1 MNFEALVDLRIR
13 RLCHRAASVGD
24 SVGSMAGVRPGRR
37 ALSCLN
43 PLPPRIVNE
52 ESDMMPMDAPRE
64 GWGGG
69 GLDDSVISE
78 RAANELDD
86 SVISERAANELDS
99 STMSVSDLNR

>member
-1 MNFEALVDLRIR
+1 
-13 RLCHRAASVGD
+13 
-24 SVGSMAGVRPGRR
+24 
-37 ALSCLN
+37 
-43 PLPPRIVNE
+43 
-52 ESDMMPMDAPRE
+52 MMPMDAPRE